1 MSRSLQAQGL
11 IAEPVAEL
19 LLAEID
25 ALKARCAALESL
37 ARASSH
43 GSILSD
49 PSRNQNLAG
58 SQVLGDDSTNSYQ
71 GVDANDFQ
79 DGYRGAAVPPTNL
92 GSQGVDNGAA
102 VSPSSYGMD
111 MGSPNVAPSMGQ
123 PTNDVDWDQWLDLPS
138 DQSHDTGPLSP
149 ALGGSHS
156 VSAVDNPA
164 SASGGSGSAMV
175 AATSRP
181 GHRCTDCGQPFSR
194 RADLRRHALAHNP
207 NATRFP
213 CPRLGCGRQFLR
225 MDKLRDHRH
234 QKNH

>member
-1 MSRSLQAQGL
+1 MAR
-11 IAEPVAEL
+11 AEPVAEH

-43 GSILSD
+43 GSIMFD
-49 PSRNQNLAG
+49 PSRNNNLAG

-79 DGYRGAAVPPTNL
+79 RGYRGAAVPPTNL

-102 VSPSSYGMD
+102 VSPSSYGVD

-149 ALGGSHS
+149 AVGGSYGVS
-156 VSAVDNPA
+156 VVDDPA

-175 AATSRP
+175 PTPSRP
-181 GHRCTDCGQPFSR
+181 LHNCTHCMKSFSR
-194 RADLRRHALAHNP
+194 LADLRRHARAHNP
-207 NATRFP
+207 NATQFT
-213 CPRLGCGRQFLR
+213 CSCGDQFLR
-225 MDKLRDHRH
+225 MDKLRDHRRR
-234 QKNH
+234 KNH